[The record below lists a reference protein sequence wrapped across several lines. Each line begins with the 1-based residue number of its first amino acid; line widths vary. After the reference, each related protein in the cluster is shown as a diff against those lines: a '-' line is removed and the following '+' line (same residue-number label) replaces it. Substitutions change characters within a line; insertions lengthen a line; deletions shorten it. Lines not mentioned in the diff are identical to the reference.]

1 MDPQQF
7 QLFLTELGKINTNL
21 QAIQNIMPLKEKDPK
36 KSKVIDEKP
45 TNKEQIRIKE
55 IAKIYSKEFSKKFE
69 DLTKKQEELQKKQE
83 TFLKKNGITVKI
95 ESVSRDV
102 LRSLKKVFSDSVGRS
117 LSVQAAPGGKKS
129 GLAGAAGDFLGNLI
143 GGAGP
148 WGALIAAIAAVGGV
162 AVIFLLL
169 KNLDKLAAFLKDA
182 LPAIGD
188 FLVKVLPPAIESA
201 GKAISTVVL
210 PLLNALVE
218 GVVKLA
224 DTLLTRLPPVLKAI
238 GDIVIPLIKTVVDGI
253 VKLADTVLKYVS
265 PIIKSIG
272 DIIVPIV
279 NNVKEF
285 LSFVIQNI
293 PTIVDAFFGGLAKLT
308 DVILKNLPPIMPF
321 LTQIAGYIKD
331 IGLSLIDKI
340 PGILNTLKEV
350 FLPLLG
356 SIKEIILALIPPVKD
371 LLASILDNVGKIAG
385 IVKDILISAFNN
397 LKEILVKLFDALQP
411 ILPYV
416 GPAFMGTLD
425 LLKTTVLGIFDAFSK
440 LINFFRDVALKILD
454 SVDKMFSSFSD
465 NFKWI
470 MTQDPGHIIKVAGAV
485 TALGAAMATF
495 GLADASGKIISSA
508 GSFFTKLVG
517 GKTPVDT
524 IIALSDRSDKILTTA
539 DNIKILSSTLAE
551 VTKEKYGDGF
561 VEEMKKVSH
570 GLSLLTGVKNF
581 DKIGDLDKLKNLNN
595 LDVKPVE
602 VNQSTV
608 LQQQRPEEENVFKDL
623 YVSTDKLNES
633 ILSLKGSLDDIKLRL
648 NDSLRVQ
655 QQQAQLT
662 DSSIN
667 TLKEI
672 RDKDQSSSNVV
683 VNNST
688 NSMVFSQKSTSNS
701 DYRKDLV
708 GTVFS

>member
-293 PTIVDAFFGGLAKLT
+293 PTIVDAFFGGIAKLT

-570 GLSLLTGVKNF
+570 GLSLLTSVKNF

>member
-7 QLFLTELGKINTNL
+7 QLFLTELGKINSNL
-21 QAIQNIMPLKEKDPK
+21 QAIQSIMPIKEKDPK
-36 KSKVIDEKP
+36 KSKAVEEKP
-45 TNKEQIRIKE
+45 SNKEQIRIKE
-55 IAKIYSKEFSKKFE
+55 IAKIYSKEFNKKFE

-83 TFLKKNGITVKI
+83 TFLKKNGIAVKI

-117 LSVQAAPGGKKS
+117 LSAQTAPGGKKS
-129 GLAGAAGDFLGNLI
+129 GLAGAAGDFLGNLV
-143 GGAGP
+143 GGAGI
-148 WGALIAAIAAVGGV
+148 WGVLIAAIAAVGGV

-169 KNLDKLAAFLKDA
+169 KNLDKIGSFIKDV
-182 LPAIGD
+182 LPSVGD

-201 GKAISTVVL
+201 GKAISTIVL

-224 DTLLTRLPPVLKAI
+224 DTILTRLPPVLKSI
-238 GDIVIPLIKTVVDGI
+238 GDLVLPLIKTIVDGI
-253 VKLADTVLKYVS
+253 VNLADTVLKYIS

-279 NNVKEF
+279 DKVKEF
-285 LSFVIQNI
+285 LMFVIQNI
-293 PTIVDAFFGGLAKLT
+293 PTIVDTFFGGIAKLT
-308 DVILKNLPPIMPF
+308 DVIMKNLPPIMPF
-321 LTQIAGYIKD
+321 LTQIAGFIKD

-371 LLASILDNVGKIAG
+371 LLASVLDNIGKIAG
-385 IVKDILISAFNN
+385 IIKDILISAFNN
-397 LKEILVKLFDALQP
+397 LKEILTKLFDALQP

-425 LLKTTVLGIFDAFSK
+425 LLKTAVLGIFDAFSK
-440 LINFFRDVALKILD
+440 LVNFFRDIALKVLD
-454 SVDKMFSSFSD
+454 SVDKIFEAFSN

-470 MTQDPGHIIKVAGAV
+470 ITQDPGHILKVAGAV
-485 TALGAAMATF
+485 VALGAAMATF
-495 GLADASGKIISSA
+495 GMADAAGNIISGA
-508 GSFFTKLVG
+508 GSFFTKIVG

-524 IIALSDRSDKILTTA
+524 IIALADRSDKILTTA

-551 VTKEKYGDGF
+551 VTKEKYGDSF

-570 GLSLLTGVKNF
+570 GLSLVTSVKNF

-595 LDVKPVE
+595 LEVKPVE
-602 VNQSTV
+602 VSQTTA
-608 LQQQRPEEENVFKDL
+608 QQQIPEQEENVFKDL

-633 ILSLKGSLDDIKLRL
+633 ILSLKVSLDDIKLRL
-648 NDSLRVQ
+648 NDSLKVQ

-662 DSSIN
+662 DSSIS

-672 RDKDQSSSNVV
+672 RDKEQSSSNVV

-708 GTVFS
+708 GTIFS

>member
-218 GVVKLA
+218 GIVKLA

-238 GDIVIPLIKTVVDGI
+238 GDIVLPLIKTVVDGV

-293 PTIVDAFFGGLAKLT
+293 PTIVDAFFGGIAKLT

-570 GLSLLTGVKNF
+570 GLSLLTSVKNF

-602 VNQSTV
+602 VSQSTV
-608 LQQQRPEEENVFKDL
+608 LQQQKPEEENVFKDL